1 MRSIWTSELAQRAKN
16 LPANARDASSIPGL
30 VRSPGGGHGNPLHYS
45 CLENPMA
52 GRHWGRRRET
62 IRQKWTQR
70 WTRCFSK
77 PRNTKEGPGN
87 TRGSDQ
93 VTSESVG
100 RFTRVRPFATPRI
113 IVPPGSS
120 GSGILQARTLE
131 WAALPFSRGIFLTR
145 GSNVC
150 LLR

>member
-1 MRSIWTSELAQRAKN
+1 MALLVKN
-16 LPANARDASSIPGL
+16 PPANARDARVTGLILRL

-62 IRQKWTQR
+62 TRQKWTQR